1 MARQRARPAR
11 NLDRRP
17 APDHR
22 AIGEAPMSLIVT
34 SPLRGWASAIDSVPD
49 PVFAQRMM
57 GDGVAIQPLAD
68 TIVAPF
74 DGEVTTLHDSAHA
87 IALRSTD
94 GVELLIHIGLDPV
107 APKARG
113 FPPLVPPGQ
122 RVARGHPPHP
132 F

>member
-57 GDGVAIQPLAD
+57 GDGVAIQPPAD

-74 DGEVTTLHDSAHA
+74 DG
-87 IALRSTD
+87 RS
-94 GVELLIHIGLDPV
+94 E
-107 APKARG
+107 ARRVG
-113 FPPLVPPGQ
+113 KECVSPG
-122 RVARGHPPHP
+122 RSRWSPSP
-132 F
+132 